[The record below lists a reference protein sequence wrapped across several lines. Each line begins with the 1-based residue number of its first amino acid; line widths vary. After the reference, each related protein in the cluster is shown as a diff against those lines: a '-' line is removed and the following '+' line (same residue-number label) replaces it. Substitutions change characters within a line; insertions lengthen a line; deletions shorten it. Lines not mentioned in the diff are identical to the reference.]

1 MKILRLEAENIK
13 RLKAVTIQPGDGGL
27 VVIRGDNGQG
37 KTSVLDSIA
46 YALGGK
52 SVQPP
57 KVIRDGATEARVVLE
72 LDDITVERRWTSND
86 KSYLEVRS
94 KDGAKF
100 ASPQTMLD
108 SLVGRLSFDPL
119 AFLRL
124 EPKQQAEALQKVA
137 GVDPTPFDERR
148 AQLFTQRT
156 GINRTLERH
165 KAQLAPLRNIET
177 VAPVDVAALLSRL
190 TALGAQQAAE
200 QAALARRDAELAEL
214 ERAKKNLEEAIAKY
228 EFMRAKISA
237 MSPLADSTTAQEI
250 EEVKTDLG
258 NAESRNAQARSC
270 AERDRLLREEQ
281 QSLDVAEGLTEAIAE
296 VDKEKAAA
304 LASAKFPVPG
314 LGFGENG
321 VELKGVPLEQASGAE
336 QLRVSLAM
344 GIALNPKLKVLL
356 IRDGSLLDEKSMALV
371 AAQAEA
377 AGAQVWLE
385 VVGSKGVGVVIEDG
399 SVSEG
404 MVSNG

>member
-13 RLKAVTIQPGDGGL
+13 RLKAVTIQPGEGGL

-57 KVIRDGATEARVVLE
+57 KVIRDGATEAKVVLE
-72 LDDITVERRWTSND
+72 LDDITVERRWTAND

-165 KAQLAPLRNIET
+165 KAQLAPLRAIET
-177 VAPVDVAALLSRL
+177 VAPVDVAALLSQL
-190 TALGAQQAAE
+190 TALSVQQVAE
-200 QAALARRDAELAEL
+200 QTAATKRASEQAELDQLEKRLAELVARRDELRVKLSVAL
-214 ERAKKNLEEAIAKY
+214 LSDPA
-228 EFMRAKISA
+228 
-237 MSPLADSTTAQEI
+237 TAQKI
-250 EEVKTDLG
+250 EAVKAELG